1 MKLDIRSRSNKHAAS
16 IDKQQ
21 SIVDRQ
27 ARLDSKINSFNER
40 IETFLGSFQW
50 ECNEDQIECQE
61 EVDDF
66 DFSDQSSALGE
77 ADCDLEDLE
86 NVDEDCACAE
96 SPKPWIP
103 SLFGWDVCLKNGLQQ
118 MADQEIQLRI
128 GQANDSLGKLRM
140 ALGQKTSLFVNV
152 VRKAKHSQA
161 RTSQARTLV
170 NQANFAVEKH
180 AGSYRRARAALLKL
194 GAREEILQKFKPLT
208 KEDLKVCTDLVKE
221 TIVGQRNDKVAWF
234 WRLDGSGDPQ
244 GDNWLKEGQ
253 PFFYF

>member
-1 MKLDIRSRSNKHAAS
+1 MS
-16 IDKQQ
+16 IDKKQ

-50 ECNEDQIECQE
+50 ECDAED
-61 EVDDF
+61 DDV

-77 ADCDLEDLE
+77 VDCDLEDFDDG
-86 NVDEDCACAE
+86 DEDSACPE

-103 SLFGWDVCLKNGLQQ
+103 SLFGRDMCLKTGLKQ

-161 RTSQARTLV
+161 RASEARKLV
-170 NQANFAVEKH
+170 NQA
-180 AGSYRRARAALLKL
+180 
-194 GAREEILQKFKPLT
+194 LT
-208 KEDLKVCTDLVKE
+208 KEDLKVCTDVAE
-221 TIVGQRNDKVAWF
+221 ESRVGQRNDTVAWF

-244 GDNWLKEGQ
+244 GDNWLKEGR
-253 PFFYF
+253 PFLNV